1 MTCDAARRPLSRACA
16 RAVAGAALAFAA
28 ATAGA
33 QAIRGVTED
42 STYTYLSG
50 GRVVGP
56 VSEVVDATMQRAGFT
71 DYRATVYP
79 WARAY
84 DMALQEPNVLI
95 FLIARTP
102 AREAQFKWVSEFM
115 RLDYHLYKLRT
126 DKEVVV
132 KTLADARAYSVGV
145 VRDDMRQQYL
155 QAQGFTRL
163 VVSAQNSESFRKL
176 LNRQVQ
182 LVPLSEHDAVRFC
195 EDAHVDFGLLE
206 RTHTL
211 DGLSVGLYMAYSRST
226 ADEVVLRTRSAYD
239 KLKAEGSVARLMKS
253 GAR

>member
-1 MTCDAARRPLSRACA
+1 MTRHAARRHLGRSFACA
-16 RAVAGAALAFAA
+16 VMAFAA
-28 ATAGA
+28 TAAAA

-42 STYTYLSG
+42 STYSYLSG
-50 GRVVGP
+50 GRVAGP

-71 DYRATVYP
+71 EYRAGIYP

-126 DKEVVV
+126 DQDVVV
-132 KTLADARAYSVGV
+132 KSLADARAYSVGV

-155 QAQGFTRL
+155 RAQGFTRL
-163 VVSAQNSESFRKL
+163 VVSSQNSESFRKL

-182 LVPLSEHDAVRFC
+182 LVPLSERDAAYFC
-195 EDAHVDFGLLE
+195 EEAHVDFGLLE
-206 RTHTL
+206 RAYTL

-226 ADEVVLRTRSAYD
+226 ADEVVLRTRNAYD
-239 KLKAEGSVARLMKS
+239 KLKAEGTVARLMKA

>member
-1 MTCDAARRPLSRACA
+1 MTPLKTSLLGAVSLCLSLACGGA
-16 RAVAGAALAFAA
+16 TAQAVRAVTEASQYSHLDNGKPAGPANEIVETTLK
-28 ATAGA
+28 
-33 QAIRGVTED
+33 
-42 STYTYLSG
+42 
-50 GRVVGP
+50 
-56 VSEVVDATMQRAGFT
+56 RAGFT
-71 DYRATVYP
+71 DTSIGLYP

-95 FLIARTP
+95 YLIARTP
-102 AREAQFKWVSEFM
+102 AREAQFKWVGEFVHVE
-115 RLDYHLYKLRT
+115 YHLYKLR
-126 DKEVVV
+126 DQK
-132 KTLADARAYSVGV
+132 DIV
-145 VRDDMRQQYL
+145 VRTLQDAKNYTIGVMRDDVRHQYL

-206 RTHTL
+206 RSYTL

-239 KLKAEGSVARLMKS
+239 KLKAEGTVARLMKS
-253 GAR
+253 SAR